1 MKPSALLVRAGS
13 APALAALLLLV
24 GCGKNDKPAAA
35 PPPPQVGVYQVQAQR
50 HVFSTELPGRTSA
63 RQTAEIRPQV
73 GGILQRRLFEE
84 GATVKAGQPLYQ
96 IDPASYQAAVASAQA
111 TLAKSEASLN
121 SARVTAQRNAE
132 LAKLGALSQQLS
144 DDSQAAQQQAEAELA
159 VARAALQSARINLER
174 TRITAPISGRVEL
187 SSVTPGSLLTANQA
201 EALTTVQQLDPLNV
215 DIVQS
220 SSELLRLK
228 RELADGSQQAA
239 GKAGE
244 APIRLLLEDGSA
256 YPHAGRLQFSGVT
269 VNRSTG
275 AVTLRALV
283 PNPDGL
289 LMPGMYVR
297 ALVDTGVQAQAIL
310 VPQQGIARAP
320 NGEASALVVSAGNTV
335 ERRAVTVDRAVGNR
349 WQVTA
354 GLKAGDQLI
363 VEGLQSA
370 KVGAPVRPVPAGS
383 KPTRGAGKAASAA
396 SAASAPAKGS

>member
-1 MKPSALLVRAGS
+1 MTFKL
-13 APALAALLLLV
+13 LAAGATLATLLLAA
-24 GCGKNDKPAAA
+24 GCGKTDKPATTA
-35 PPPPQVGVYQVQAQR
+35 PPPQVGVHQVQAQR

-111 TLAKSEASLN
+111 TLAKAEASLN
-121 SARVTAQRNAE
+121 SARVTATRNTE

-144 DDSQAAQQQAEAELA
+144 DDSQAALKQAEAELA
-159 VARAALQSARINLER
+159 VARAALQSAHINLAR
-174 TRITAPISGRVEL
+174 TRITAPIAGRVEL

-201 EALTTVQQLDPLNV
+201 EALTTVQQLDPLYV

-283 PNPDGL
+283 PNPEGL

-297 ALVDTGVQAQAIL
+297 ALLQTGVNEQAIL

-320 NGEASALVVSAGNTV
+320 NGEASALVVGADNIV

-354 GLKAGDQLI
+354 GLKAGERIIID
-363 VEGLQSA
+363 GLQRA
-370 KVGAPVRPVPAGS
+370 KVGASVRPLPIAPG
-383 KPTRGAGKAASAA
+383 
-396 SAASAPAKGS
+396 ASAPAASASAARS

>member
-1 MKPSALLVRAGS
+1 MKPSAILVRAGS
-13 APALAALLLLV
+13 ATALAALLLLV

-35 PPPPQVGVYQVQAQR
+35 APPPQVGVHQVQVQR

-73 GGILQRRLFEE
+73 GGILLRRLFEE
-84 GATVKAGQPLYQ
+84 GAAVKAGQPLYQ

-111 TLAKSEASLN
+111 TLAKAEASLN
-121 SARVTAQRNAE
+121 SARVTAQRNGE

-144 DDSQAAQQQAEAELA
+144 DDSQAALQQAEAELA

-174 TRITAPISGRVEL
+174 TRITAPIAGRVEL

-201 EALTTVQQLDPLNV
+201 EALTTVQQLDPLYV

-283 PNPDGL
+283 PNPEGL

-297 ALVDTGVQAQAIL
+297 ALVQTGVKEQAIL

-320 NGEASALVVSAGNTV
+320 NGEASALVVGADNKV

-349 WQVTA
+349 WQVTT
-354 GLKAGDQLI
+354 GLKAGERIIIDGPQR
-363 VEGLQSA
+363 A
-370 KVGAPVRPVPAGS
+370 KVGAAVRPLTVDPAEPG
-383 KPTRGAGKAASAA
+383 ASAPA
-396 SAASAPAKGS
+396 AASAPASASRS